1 MHQGNIADCE
11 TLPLLVSFTAC
22 LTWKGLYIQR
32 VETLAVPTFWAE
44 VRGPGGNEA
53 ASRQGS
59 LPTQQIGKLWFW
71 HVEQMPAV
79 ILCLYNYL
87 SSCWTWKI
95 RAIQNGFVIFAP
107 LCKVSF
113 LIIERD
119 PELSAV
125 YQTSCSSHLPNFWTN
140 QRTQDIHVGTYSP
153 LETVVEGHIT
163 LKFVRT
169 ITVMVLSK
177 KGVFTTL
184 SRETQALSEDA
195 LAFHKGYSLQH
206 GVSLW

>member
-1 MHQGNIADCE
+1 MHQGNIAGCE

-32 VETLAVPTFWAE
+32 VETSAVPTFWAE

-125 YQTSCSSHLPNFWTN
+125 
-140 QRTQDIHVGTYSP
+140 SP
-153 LETVVEGHIT
+153 DFMLQPPSE
-163 LKFVRT
+163 L
-169 ITVMVLSK
+169 LNS
-177 KGVFTTL
+177 
-184 SRETQALSEDA
+184 SEDPRHTCWNLLPFRDCCWRA
-195 LAFHKGYSLQH
+195 HH
-206 GVSLW
+206 TPVR